1 MGFLDNSGDIIL
13 DAVLTDTGRM
23 RLAKADGSFQ
33 ITAFALADD
42 EIDYSLYDSTN
53 ASGSAYYD
61 QNIKLTPI
69 LEAFTNNASF
79 MKSKLMSLSR
89 NDLLYLP
96 VIKLNELANSNKRHA
111 ASNLFIITADQTTAE
126 TTALQNVQ
134 GILNGY
140 DPTDDAKFIRLD
152 QGIDN
157 SAVPPSTQL
166 PPALVESQYI
176 VKINNDLGN
185 LADSYGALAS
195 TSFID
200 DDGIASYYFSLTAGA
215 SKVVTRNTITSSG
228 TSTQTIAGSR
238 GTILSLKISTSLNL
252 RDSDSLFTE
261 LGGTTTVEGET
272 VNYIDTFISIEGLT
286 TGYRV
291 DIPVRFIKLP

>member
-42 EIDYSLYDSTN
+42 EIDYSNYDSSN

-61 QNIKLTPI
+61 QNIKLSPV

-79 MKSKLMSLSR
+79 MKSKLMSISR

-96 VIKLNELANSNKRHA
+96 VIKLNELALSNKRH
-111 ASNLFIITADQTTAE
+111 STFNLFIVTADKTTAE
-126 TTALQNVQ
+126 TSALQNVQ

-140 DPTDDAKFIRLD
+140 DPTDDAKFVRLD

-166 PPALVESQYI
+166 PPTLVETQYI
-176 VKINNDLGN
+176 VKINNDLGM
-185 LADSYGALAS
+185 LADEDGKLAS
-195 TSFID
+195 TNFID
-200 DDGIASYYFSLTAGA
+200 DDGIASYFFSLA
-215 SKVVTRNTITSSG
+215 SGGGVVSRNTITSAASN
-228 TSTQTIAGSR
+228 TQTIAGSR
-238 GTILSLKISTSLNL
+238 GTSLSLKVAASLNL
-252 RDSDSLFTE
+252 RDSNSLFTE
-261 LGGTTTVEGET
+261 LGGTTTVEGT
-272 VNYIDTFISIEGLT
+272 AVKYIDTFVSIEGLT

-291 DIPVRFIKLP
+291 DIPVRFIKI

>member
-42 EIDYSLYDSTN
+42 EIDYSNYDSSHT
-53 ASGSAYYD
+53 SGSAFYD
-61 QNIKLTPI
+61 QNIKLSPV

-79 MKSKLMSLSR
+79 MKSKLMSISR

-96 VIKLNELANSNKRHA
+96 VIKLNELALSNKRH
-111 ASNLFIITADQTTAE
+111 STINTFIITADKTTSE

-140 DPTDDAKFIRLD
+140 DPTDDAKFARLD

-166 PPALVESQYI
+166 PPTLVETQYI
-176 VKINNDLGN
+176 VNINNDLGM
-185 LADSYGALAS
+185 LADKNGKLAN

-200 DDGIASYYFSLTAGA
+200 DDGIASYYFSLTSGGD
-215 SKVVTRNTITSSG
+215 VVTRNTITSAASN
-228 TSTQTIAGSR
+228 TQTIAGSR
-238 GTILSLKISTSLNL
+238 GTILSLKSS
-252 RDSDSLFTE
+252 
-261 LGGTTTVEGET
+261 
-272 VNYIDTFISIEGLT
+272 
-286 TGYRV
+286 
-291 DIPVRFIKLP
+291 